1 MIIISHRGNLKGPE
15 IEKENS
21 PKFIQEALDAG
32 FHVEIDVWYINNSFF
47 LGHDEPTHNTHLN
60 FLKNDNLWCHA
71 KNIDALKQMID
82 AKVHCFWHQTDD
94 VTLTSLGYLWTY
106 PGKKLTKNSVCVL
119 PEKINNLN
127 NIKGISV
134 KGVCTDYPLRYKN
147 DLQL

>member
-1 MIIISHRGNLKGPE
+1 MGPE

-21 PKFIQEALDAG
+21 PKFIQKALDTG
-32 FHVEIDVWYINNSFF
+32 FHVEVDVWYINNSFF
-47 LGHDEPTHNTHLN
+47 LGHDAPTYSIHPS

-82 AKVHCFWHQTDD
+82 AKVHCFWHQADD

-119 PEKINNLN
+119 PEKISNLDSIK
-127 NIKGISV
+127 NIAVKGI
-134 KGVCTDYPLRYKN
+134 CTDYPQRYKN